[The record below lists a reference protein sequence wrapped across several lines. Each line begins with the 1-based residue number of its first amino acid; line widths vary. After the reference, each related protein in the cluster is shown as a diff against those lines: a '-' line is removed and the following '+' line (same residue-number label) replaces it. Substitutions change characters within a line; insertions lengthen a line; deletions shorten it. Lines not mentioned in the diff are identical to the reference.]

1 MLQLVKNPPSMQD
14 SIPGSGRSPGEG
26 KGYTFQYSGWENSMD
41 YNSQWGHK
49 ESDMTERL
57 SLSFHVTDGSVIKN
71 PPADAGDSGS
81 LNQEH
86 PLEKEMASQ
95 CNIFAQ
101 RIPWTE
107 EPDRLQSMCVCSAS
121 QLCLTLCNTM
131 DWSPQGSS
139 VHGIFQARILEW
151 LSFPSPRDIPD
162 LGNKLLSLASPR
174 LAGGF
179 FTTASVR
186 SQKESDTTT
195 TQESL
200 NKC

>member
-57 SLSFHVTDGSVIKN
+57 SLSFHFTDGSVIKN

-151 LSFPSPRDIPD
+151 LSFSSPDFFDFESMRRLHQP
-162 LGNKLLSLASPR
+162 KLI
-174 LAGGF
+174 F
-179 FTTASVR
+179 
-186 SQKESDTTT
+186 
-195 TQESL
+195 
-200 NKC
+200 